1 MSKQN
6 RNSRHSYLGPV
17 AVFDRTQFH
26 DWHVVVGLFFFFWVA
41 GLFVC
46 HYFKKRTLEE
56 EK

>member
-26 DWHVVVGLFFFFWVA
+26 DWHVVVGVFFFLVA

-46 HYFKKRTLEE
+46 HHFKKRTLEE